1 MIQLEINR
9 PVDPTLMSTR
19 ISRRYQRLI
28 SVIISVLS
36 AVMLF
41 GVSNA
46 NASIINKSPN
56 YLSSNN
62 GLVGYWTMDGSK
74 VNWATGAVT
83 DSSGRGNTGTITNM
97 ATSTGV
103 AIGKIGQALNFD
115 GVDDYVSAPLD
126 TANIVTVS
134 VWAKMNKSAS
144 GDFNFVTQDGGTSGR
159 LSTGWNGVEQFYIAK
174 SGIAYH
180 KLTNVYSLS
189 AYNNSWHH
197 IVFVYNSDNTQSR
210 IYVDGIEASYAA
222 ASSQTITSDTTVYI
236 GREGTLYTNGLID
249 EVRVYN
255 RALSAKEIQTLYN
268 IGATTKFNVSPTKY
282 LTDGLVGY
290 WTMDG
295 SKVNWKTGAVTDS
308 SGRGNTGTTVGMA
321 TSTGVGAGKI
331 GQALKFDGVD
341 DYVSVPD
348 NDVLDLLVGGR
359 QTISFWVRDSSVGL
373 SNGLVTKSNVS
384 DNVKVFV
391 RWDNGT
397 VGKIEGCLNAV
408 CATSDNT
415 LNDGNWHFIV
425 FRMDDIANEISLWVN
440 SVKETD
446 TDVATPQGNNVN
458 NFEIGRVIISTG
470 TSYASS
476 EIDDVRVYNRA
487 LSAGEIQTLYN
498 IGATTKFNVSPTKYL
513 TSGLVGYWTMDGSK
527 VNWKTGAVTDS
538 SGFGNTGAITNMA
551 TSTATAAGKIGQA
564 MKFDGVN
571 DYVNLGKPASIGS
584 LVTNITVSAWINN
597 TNLSGVQRVIAA
609 SRDTT
614 ANGFGFGTLGAG
626 LEFTTFGVKDYDSTT
641 ITLTAGVWTHITA
654 VMSGFNVTFYVNG
667 AARQTIT
674 GTANGNANT
683 DDDIYIG
690 SATVNGESTLFELFN
705 GLIDEVRVYN
715 RALSANE
722 VNRLYNMGR

>member
-1 MIQLEINR
+1 MTNFTIKLTFLFLLI
-9 PVDPTLMSTR
+9 LLLASSASAST
-19 ISRRYQRLI
+19 
-28 SVIISVLS
+28 
-36 AVMLF
+36 
-41 GVSNA
+41 
-46 NASIINKSPN
+46 INKSPN
-56 YLSSNN
+56 YLISNT

-83 DSSGRGNTGTITNM
+83 DSSGKGNTGTITNMATSTGVAIGKIGQALNFDGVDDYVNAGNASSLMPTSVSVTAWARASSYLSNYGRIVEKGGVTTGGGYSIEFDSNLGAGDKTFYGVIWNASSATRISPSDTVALNRWYFLTLTFDAGTAKMYIDAVEKSSTSGLTMTSNTGSLFIGATSESSGTEVFPGLIDDVRVYNRALSAKEIQTLYNIGATTKFNVSPTKYLTDGLVGYWTMDGSKVNWATGAVTDSSGKGNTGTITNM

-308 SGRGNTGTTVGMA
+308 SGRGNTGTIKNMA
-321 TSTGVGAGKI
+321 TSTGVAIGKI
-331 GQALKFDGVD
+331 GQALNFDGV
-341 DYVSVPD
+341 
-348 NDVLDLLVGGR
+348 NDVVTVTDGNSLDLSTALSISMWVYPRAVTVGYSC
-359 QTISFWVRDSSVGL
+359 QLTQKASATTDSNWNFYYFGTTAGADL
-373 SNGLVTKSNVS
+373 GKIQL
-384 DNVKVFV
+384 
-391 RWDNGT
+391 NGT
-397 VGKIEGCLNAV
+397 AGGTWSNLSGKSTNTLPLNTWTHVTATYTSGSGALYIDGIQN
-408 CATSDNT
+408 ATSVTTGSLANNAQNV
-415 LNDGNWHFIV
+415 L
-425 FRMDDIANEISLWVN
+425 IAQ
-440 SVKETD
+440 
-446 TDVATPQGNNVN
+446 ATNAFSGGGDKYCNA
-458 NFEIGRVIISTG
+458 IID
-470 TSYASS
+470 
-476 EIDDVRVYNRA
+476 EVRIYNRA
-487 LSAGEIQTLYN
+487 LSADEIQKLYN
-498 IGATTKFNVSPTKYL
+498 
-513 TSGLVGYWTMDGSK
+513 
-527 VNWKTGAVTDS
+527 
-538 SGFGNTGAITNMA
+538 
-551 TSTATAAGKIGQA
+551 AG
-564 MKFDGVN
+564 
-571 DYVNLGKPASIGS
+571 
-584 LVTNITVSAWINN
+584 
-597 TNLSGVQRVIAA
+597 R
-609 SRDTT
+609 
-614 ANGFGFGTLGAG
+614 
-626 LEFTTFGVKDYDSTT
+626 
-641 ITLTAGVWTHITA
+641 
-654 VMSGFNVTFYVNG
+654 
-667 AARQTIT
+667 
-674 GTANGNANT
+674 
-683 DDDIYIG
+683 
-690 SATVNGESTLFELFN
+690 
-705 GLIDEVRVYN
+705 
-715 RALSANE
+715 
-722 VNRLYNMGR
+722 